1 MKLSISELLEQC
13 SKLSTT
19 KDRAEFLRQNQ
30 SEPLKAI
37 LFYALDP
44 RAVWDLPRGEP
55 PYKPCE
61 FVDQE
66 ARLFQE
72 ARKLYLYI
80 KGGNEQLHP
89 IKREQMFIQMLE
101 SIDPKDAKLMCSV
114 KDKKIPYKGITT
126 AVVNIAF
133 PGLILEKEKVE
144 K

>member
-1 MKLSISELLEQC
+1 MKHSISELLEQC

-19 KDRAEFLRQNQ
+19 KERVEFLRSNE

-44 RAVWDLPRGEP
+44 RAVWDLPLGEP

-61 FVDQE
+61 FVDQHS
-66 ARLFQE
+66 RLYQE
-72 ARKLYLYI
+72 ARKLYLFI
-80 KGGNEQLHP
+80 KGGNAQLHP
-89 IKREQMFIQMLE
+89 VKRERMFIQILE
-101 SIDPKDAKLMCSV
+101 SLDPNDAKLLCSV

-126 AVVNIAF
+126 AVVNAAF
-133 PGLILEKEKVE
+133 PGLIQEKEKVE